1 MMLDNTPDFAELFRV
16 AVDVYTYILQYSI
29 PFAFAFGIGNV
40 IVNTLLSVAFGG
52 RLKIG
57 GK

>member
-1 MMLDNTPDFAELFRV
+1 MSDSADLVRIGIQI
-16 AVDVYTYILQYSI
+16 YTEIVSYAI
-29 PFAFAFGIGNV
+29 PIAFAFGIGNV
-40 IVNTLLSVAFGG
+40 IVNTFLSVGFGG

>member
-1 MMLDNTPDFAELFRV
+1 MPESADLFRLGLEIY
-16 AVDVYTYILQYSI
+16 AQIAQYSI
-29 PFAFAFGIGNV
+29 PIAFAIGMGNV
-40 IVNTLLSVAFGG
+40 IVNTFFSVAFGG

>member
-1 MMLDNTPDFAELFRV
+1 MIDVVPGFRDLFLV
-16 AVDVYTYILQYSI
+16 AVDVYAIILQYAI

-40 IVNTLLSVAFGG
+40 IVNTFLSVAFGG

>member
-1 MMLDNTPDFAELFRV
+1 MIDVVPGFRDLFLV
-16 AVDVYTYILQYSI
+16 AVDVYVIILQYAI

-40 IVNTLLSVAFGG
+40 IVNTFLSVAFGG

>member
-1 MMLDNTPDFAELFRV
+1 MPEDVELFRLGLEIYEQIALY
-16 AVDVYTYILQYSI
+16 AVPI
-29 PFAFAFGIGNV
+29 AFAIGLGNV
-40 IVNTLLSVAFGG
+40 IVNTFFSVAFGG

>member
-1 MMLDNTPDFAELFRV
+1 MIENISDFTELFRV
-16 AVDVYTYILQYSI
+16 AVEIYTIIIQYAA

-40 IVNTLLSVAFGG
+40 IVNTFFSVAFGG

>member
-1 MMLDNTPDFAELFRV
+1 MVDNIPDFTELFRI
-16 AVDVYTYILQYSI
+16 AVSLYTVVLQWAL

-40 IVNTLLSVAFGG
+40 IVNTFLSVAFGG

>member
-1 MMLDNTPDFAELFRV
+1 MPESADMFRLGIEIYTQICEV
-16 AVDVYTYILQYSI
+16 AI
-29 PFAFAFGIGNV
+29 PIAFAIGMGNV
-40 IVNTLLSVAFGG
+40 IVNTFLSVAFGG